1 MPVPRRR
8 STGALERM
16 AIHRRLMLHGLAI
29 VGLAA
34 ATMFMR
40 YEINAIA
47 DIFIRGR
54 EADAQFFAKLVRDNW
69 DGISTVSSEK
79 KEMLVRNLDPAL
91 AGADLRAMRD
101 LMLTIVY
108 AFMAAF
114 AIQTAVSAIKTW
126 RARNA
131 GNAL

>member
-1 MPVPRRR
+1 
-8 STGALERM
+8 M

-47 DIFIRGR
+47 DIFISGR

-79 KEMLVRNLDPAL
+79 KKMLVRNLDPAL